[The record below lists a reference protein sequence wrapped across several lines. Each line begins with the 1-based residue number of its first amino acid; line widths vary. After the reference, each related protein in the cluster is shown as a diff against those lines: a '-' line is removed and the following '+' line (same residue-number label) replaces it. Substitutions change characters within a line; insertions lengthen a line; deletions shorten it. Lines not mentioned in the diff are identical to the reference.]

1 MRRGVQISLQ
11 RYIGGEF
18 TLGGRYVCV
27 FGGGGGGVEHQRGD
41 GSDFIAFF

>member
-1 MRRGVQISLQ
+1 MRRGGQISLQ

-18 TLGGRYVCV
+18 TLGGRCVCV
-27 FGGGGGGVEHQRGD
+27 GGVEHQRGD